1 VTDLLFDI
9 VGRDRLGRRHAGHR
23 NRMAGMLL
31 SLDGKQRQRLLDVV
45 GSEIESQVRRR
56 IADEKRAPDG
66 SAWPDWSAEYAV
78 RRSSKGGIL
87 YLEGHL
93 LDSITYETRP
103 DAVEVGSNLVYA
115 RRHQEGDGG
124 ARGIPRRAY
133 LGLSDENL
141 RDLGDLVVKFLER
154 EIAA

>member
-1 VTDLLFDI
+1 MSGDLSISL
-9 VGRDRLGRRHAGHR
+9 VGLLPLRRR
-23 NRMAGMLL
+23 
-31 SLDGKQRQRLLDVV
+31 LDGLNRKRTQQLLDVV
-45 GSEIESQVRRR
+45 GSELESQVRRR
-56 IADEKRAPDG
+56 ITDEKRAPDG
-66 SAWPDWSAEYAV
+66 SAWPDWSKGYAA
-78 RRSSKGGIL
+78 RRPSKGGIL
-87 YLEGHL
+87 DLEGHL

-141 RDLGDLVVKFLER
+141 RDLGDLVVKFLEK